1 MVAVLELA
9 NDPVEPGPVRRAR
22 TPDGAEVWLVSR
34 YPQVR
39 AALADPVLSLDKRN
53 ARDGY
58 RGFALPPALDA
69 NLLNMDPPDHTR
81 LRSLVSTAFTRQR
94 VAAMRPAI
102 ERDAD
107 RLLTAVRGRDTVDLM
122 AAYAAPL
129 PMTVIGDLLGVPA
142 ADREAFRAWTDT
154 LIAPDPAR
162 PDAARA
168 AMSGMVGL
176 LTRLVADKRATP
188 AGDLLS
194 ALAADPTPTAD
205 ELLSLG
211 FLLLWAGYE
220 NSVHVVGNAL
230 LYLLTHDGR
239 PAPPDLLALADPNR
253 YAIRRFPVRETE
265 IGGVVIPAGDTVLL
279 SIAAAN
285 RDPARGGAA
294 HLSLGY
300 GPHHCLG
307 APLARLELEVAVAA
321 FERHMPRAKLAVGVD
336 DLRWR
341 PSFRSHGLLELPVAP
356 G

>member
-1 MVAVLELA
+1 MLELA
-9 NDPVEPGPVRRAR
+9 NDPIEAGDVRRAR

-34 YPQVR
+34 YAQVR

-81 LRSLVSTAFTRQR
+81 LRSLVSAAFTRQR
-94 VAAMRPAI
+94 VAEMRPAV
-102 ERDAD
+102 EREAE

-129 PMTVIGDLLGVPA
+129 PMTVIGDLLGVA
-142 ADREAFRAWTDT
+142 AEDREAFRAWTDT

-162 PDAARA
+162 PDAARD
-168 AMSGMVGL
+168 AMRGMVGL
-176 LTRLVADKRATP
+176 LTRLVAEKRAAP

-194 ALAADPTPTAD
+194 ALAAEPTPSAD
-205 ELLSLG
+205 ELLSLA

-220 NSVHVVGNAL
+220 NSVHVIGNAL
-230 LYLLTHDGR
+230 AYLLTHDDR

-253 YAIRRFPVRETE
+253 YAIRRFPLRDTE
-265 IGGVVIPAGDTVLL
+265 IGGITIPAGDTVLL

-285 RDPARGGAA
+285 RDPARAGAA

-307 APLARLELEVAVAA
+307 APLARLELDVAVAA
-321 FERHMPRAKLAVGVD
+321 FGRHLPHAELAVPVGE
-336 DLRWR
+336 LRWR
-341 PSFRSHGLLELPVAP
+341 PSFRSHGLLALPITP
-356 G
+356 GP